1 MADEDENLL
10 DEDEDE
16 DEELNWVA
24 IIIAAVVLLALI
36 GGAVWYFLIREPP
49 PEDLNKE
56 PDYVIPET
64 LAEESIYLD
73 MPNMVISPLDSRG
86 RSYLIIKFDVVYNDR
101 SIVFNEM
108 ILKPWKWA
116 QALNV
121 VIDVYSEYTSEELR
135 TPKVKELARQ
145 HVLDEW
151 NHIIGWEYDAELEA
165 LGQLPPPP
173 LETLYYAM
181 YVIQ

>member
-1 MADEDENLL
+1 MADEDEDLL
-10 DEDEDE
+10 DEEE
-16 DEELNWVA
+16 DEELNWSA
-24 IIIAAVVLLALI
+24 IIIAAVILLALI
-36 GGAVWYFLIREPP
+36 GGAVWYFLIREPS

-64 LAEESIYLD
+64 LVKESIYID

-101 SIVFNEM
+101 NIVFDEM

-165 LGQLPPPP
+165 LGQLPQPP
-173 LETLYYAM
+173 LKELYYAM